1 MSERHAIVRVR
12 HALKMRRLT
21 VSRVHRLTPH
31 MVRVTLTGVDLEG
44 FVSASPDDHV
54 KLFFPVA
61 GGALNLPTLGPDG
74 PQYPEG
80 VEPSPSRDYTPRRY
94 DVARN
99 ELDIDFVLHGEGPAS
114 SWAEDAKVGDT
125 LGVGGPR
132 GSMVVPDDYDHYVLV
147 GDATALPA
155 IGRWLEEMRPDAKAT
170 VLVEVP
176 SDDDRQV
183 LARDARWFVEGE
195 SPGLDEALAA
205 LPIPDG
211 DTFWWVA
218 VESRRA
224 RTLRSLL
231 VEQRGVDKDWV
242 KATGYWQQA
251 SQNLHDP

>member
-1 MSERHAIVRVR
+1 MSERHALVRVR
-12 HALKMRRLT
+12 HALKMRRLE
-21 VSRVHRLTPH
+21 VARVRRLTPH
-31 MVRVTLTGVDLEG
+31 MVRVTLVGPDLDG
-44 FVSASPDDHV
+44 FVSAAPDDHV
-54 KLFFPVA
+54 KLFFPVT

-74 PQYPEG
+74 PVYPEG

-94 DVARN
+94 DAALG

-114 SWAEDAKVGDT
+114 TWAENVQPGDV

-155 IGRWLEEMRPDAKAT
+155 IGRWLEEMSPDTKVT
-170 VLVEVP
+170 VLVEIA
-176 SDDDRQV
+176 SEAERQA
-183 LARDARWFVEGE
+183 LAREVRWFVPGE
-195 SPGLDEALAA
+195 SPSLDEAVAS

-218 VESRRA
+218 VESKRA

-231 VEQRGVDKDWV
+231 VEERGVDKDWV
-242 KATGYWQQA
+242 KATGYWQA
-251 SQNLHDP
+251 G